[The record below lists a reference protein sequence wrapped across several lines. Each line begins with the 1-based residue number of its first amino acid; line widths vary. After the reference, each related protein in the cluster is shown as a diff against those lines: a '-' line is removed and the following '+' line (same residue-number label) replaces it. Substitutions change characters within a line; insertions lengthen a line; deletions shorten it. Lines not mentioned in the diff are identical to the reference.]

1 MQFEDRNT
9 ISLRHRFRTSPRF
22 FVEDTTF
29 FSDEQ
34 IALDG
39 RDTVR
44 RFLQFNGMSTWRPK
58 TRRSLLVIG
67 RAIARGTD
75 SGPVGL
81 EKSSSNAVLTG
92 SVNYQLTPRVTIAGN
107 AGATVSDTEEMPDE
121 STVYQRLRGTYRSDA
136 IGLGSMQYSWDG
148 SVEVGNRRERNGGD
162 DTTQDIGGTIG
173 HGLSQSMAWPSGRQL
188 QVSFSQQLA
197 ALADTQDRR
206 AQSLVNSVF
215 LTLSRQNGRVSNYAR
230 LSASDRRAFGDKED
244 SFQLVTLQ
252 LSTRMQVNRR
262 RSLNGGLT
270 LQYNTNSMKLL
281 NSDEQENSSSTY
293 SANLTYI
300 ERDLFKVPRLNFLS
314 ELRLLSSDFRSNDIL
329 DQGIETDPDR
339 DDKSWR
345 NRLDYRVGK
354 LELQL
359 LADVREINNSWMSQV
374 LFTVRR
380 YYGAM

>member
-1 MQFEDRNT
+1 M
-9 ISLRHRFRTSPRF
+9 
-22 FVEDTTF
+22 
-29 FSDEQ
+29 
-34 IALDG
+34 
-39 RDTVR
+39 
-44 RFLQFNGMSTWRPK
+44 
-58 TRRSLLVIG
+58 
-67 RAIARGTD
+67 
-75 SGPVGL
+75 
-81 EKSSSNAVLTG
+81 
-92 SVNYQLTPRVTIAGN
+92 
-107 AGATVSDTEEMPDE
+107 
-121 STVYQRLRGTYRSDA
+121 
-136 IGLGSMQYSWDG
+136 
-148 SVEVGNRRERNGGD
+148 
-162 DTTQDIGGTIG
+162 
-173 HGLSQSMAWPSGRQL
+173 
-188 QVSFSQQLA
+188 
-197 ALADTQDRR
+197 
-206 AQSLVNSVF
+206 
-215 LTLSRQNGRVSNYAR
+215 
-230 LSASDRRAFGDKED
+230 
-244 SFQLVTLQ
+244 VTLQ